1 MSEIFES
8 TDRVRRIEHRELGYN
23 IVEGET
29 AITGPLT
36 ALTTGY
42 NGYVNIDITALNLG
56 IQVPEVSV
64 VWRTF
69 ENLGGGVT
77 RLGHYNAPFVIWN
90 TNGTIQEAMT
100 VKVYYDYVASPG
112 VPQEGS
118 SFLRITYYNRS
129 SSNGIDAI
137 FYKIKASD
145 ATS

>member
-1 MSEIFES
+1 MAENYDG
-8 TDRVRRIEHRELGYN
+8 TDRVRKIQHRELGYN

-36 ALTTGY
+36 ALSTGY

-64 VWRTF
+64 VWRVGSSV
-69 ENLGGGVT
+69 GGGVT
-77 RLGHYNAPFVIWN
+77 RLDHYNAPFVVWN

-100 VKVYYDYVASPG
+100 VRVYYDYVSSPG
-112 VPQEGS
+112 VPVTGS

-129 SSNGIDAI
+129 SSSGIDAI